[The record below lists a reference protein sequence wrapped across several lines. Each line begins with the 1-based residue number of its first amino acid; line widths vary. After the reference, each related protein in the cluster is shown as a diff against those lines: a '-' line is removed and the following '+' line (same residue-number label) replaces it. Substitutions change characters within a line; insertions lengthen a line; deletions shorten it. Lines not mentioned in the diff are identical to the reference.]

1 MRTTL
6 TTEGSTTIE
15 VPLLDEDA
23 DYPPSSAEVFF
34 NPSQRVSRDITV
46 AAMHVLGEG
55 MSYLDALAATGIR
68 GLRLANE
75 VEGLEVTLCDWNRRA
90 VELMR
95 RNARRVGRE
104 VEVVHADATV
114 LMRERSFDVVD
125 IDPFGSPAPF
135 LDCAAKCAR
144 RFLWITATDKAPLC
158 GAHPKAA
165 LRKYAAHPLNTEY
178 HAEVGLRT
186 LLYAVACALARYQ
199 KGMTP
204 LLSFST
210 MHYYRTLV
218 RVERGRKKAY
228 ESMRHVGHIHHCH
241 TCGYRRW
248 QEGFCSPADVCPVC
262 GAGLHYCG
270 PLWLGAYKDDSLCEQ
285 MIGELE
291 HMKCSEGA
299 EMMRLL
305 KEELHVPTCYD
316 YHVMARRRSTS
327 PPRMDALLERL
338 RAMGYRASR
347 THYGGT
353 LLKCDA
359 PSELMC
365 TLP

>member
-1 MRTTL
+1 MRTVL
-6 TTEGSTTIE
+6 ITEGSTTIE
-15 VPLLDEDA
+15 VPLLDENA

-34 NPSQRVSRDITV
+34 NPSQGMSRDITV
-46 AAMHVLGEG
+46 AAMQVLGEE

-75 VEGLEVTLCDWNRRA
+75 VDGLEITLCDWNTKA

-95 RNARRVGRE
+95 KNARRVRGR
-104 VEVVHADATV
+104 VNVVHADATV
-114 LMRERSFDVVD
+114 LMREKSFDVVD

-165 LRKYAAHPLNTEY
+165 LRKYAAHPITTEY

-186 LLYAVACALARYQ
+186 LLYAIACALARYQ
-199 KGMTP
+199 KAMTP

-210 MHYYRTLV
+210 IHYYRTLV
-218 RVERGRKKAY
+218 RVEGGRKKAY
-228 ESMRHVGHIHHCH
+228 ESMQHVGHIHHCH

-248 QEGFCSPADVCPVC
+248 QEGFCSPAHACPVC
-262 GAGLHYCG
+262 GDRLQYCG
-270 PLWLGAYKDDSLCEQ
+270 PLWLGAYKDDCFCEQ
-285 MIGELE
+285 TMERLE
-291 HMKCSEGA
+291 RMGCGA
-299 EMMRLL
+299 GANMMRLL

-316 YHVMARRRSTS
+316 CHVMARRRGTS
-327 PPRMDALLERL
+327 PPGTEALLERL